1 MKDSDK
7 TQIGGPHEALPGT
20 DWAQIL
26 RAGTVSPDRRQ
37 QPVGAVAEQYWKP
50 VYCYLRR
57 RGLGNER
64 AKDLTQ
70 GFFCE
75 VVLGNDLIQQADCEK
90 GRFRTFLLTA
100 LDRYVGMEWRK
111 ETRAKRRPPGG
122 VIPLDVFEDPPPVP
136 AGNAGPEDAFA
147 YAWASR
153 LLDEVLA
160 DVEAGC
166 REAGLETHWEVFR
179 RTVVEPSQSGAE
191 QPSLAQLCDELGI
204 GDPAKASNMGIT
216 VRRRFKVALRRR
228 VREFVDSDEKVDQEI
243 RELMEILSKGGAGG

>member
-7 TQIGGPHEALPGT
+7 TEMGGPHEAFPGT

-37 QPVGAVAEQYWKP
+37 EAVGAVAEQYWKP

-57 RGLGNER
+57 KGFGNED

-75 VVLGNDLIQQADCEK
+75 VVLGKDLIQQADSEK

-111 ETRAKRRPPGG
+111 QNRAKRRPPGG
-122 VIPLDVFEDPPPVP
+122 VIPLDAFEDPPPVP
-136 AGNAGPEDAFA
+136 AGNAGPEEAFA

-153 LLDEVLA
+153 LLDEVLQ

-166 REAGLETHWEVFR
+166 RESGLAKHWEVFR
-179 RTVVEPSQSGAE
+179 RTVVEPSRIGAHK
-191 QPSLAQLCDELGI
+191 PSLAQLCEELGVE
-204 GDPAKASNMGIT
+204 DRDQASNMGIT

-228 VREFVDSDEKVDQEI
+228 VREFVDSDGKVDQEI
-243 RELMEILSKGGAGG
+243 RELMEILSRGGASS

>member
-7 TQIGGPHEALPGT
+7 TEMGGPHEAFPGT

-26 RAGTVSPDRRQ
+26 RARTLNPDRRQ

-75 VVLGNDLIQQADCEK
+75 VVLGKDLIQQADCEK

-122 VIPLDVFEDPPPVP
+122 VIPLDAFEDPPPVP

-153 LLDEVLA
+153 LLDEVL
-160 DVEAGC
+160 
-166 REAGLETHWEVFR
+166 RPPFR
-179 RTVVEPSQSGAE
+179 R
-191 QPSLAQLCDELGI
+191 
-204 GDPAKASNMGIT
+204 
-216 VRRRFKVALRRR
+216 
-228 VREFVDSDEKVDQEI
+228 
-243 RELMEILSKGGAGG
+243 